1 MERLLHTPDGVR
13 DIYNDECEKKVR
25 LQNKLHEV
33 LRSYGYRDIETPTF
47 EFFDVFNKSVG
58 TTQSKDLYKFFD
70 REGNTLVL
78 RPDITPSIARAVS
91 KYFGQEKEEIRL
103 CYLGNTFINNSSY
116 QGRLKETTHL
126 GAEFIGADSPQADA
140 EIVAMVVDCL
150 KNAGLE
156 ELQISVG
163 QLDYFKSILKDVII
177 DEESEGKLKDFIANR
192 NIFGVESILD
202 QLEIHGKVRDALMA
216 LPELYGSE
224 EILAK
229 AMEYATNEE
238 AREAIVRLK
247 EIYRILKYY
256 NVAQYVSFDLSMLSR
271 YNYYTGIFFRGYT
284 YGSGDAVVKGG
295 RYNNLLKHFGKDAP
309 SIGFVVVIDEL
320 LSALKHQKIE
330 MENCDEILT
339 VPYDS
344 DHEKTAVQLACAMR
358 CAGKKVILKKCGK
371 EFGPEQASR
380 LNKLIQTF
388 LN

>member
-1 MERLLHTPDGVR
+1 
-13 DIYNDECEKKVR
+13 
-25 LQNKLHEV
+25 
-33 LRSYGYRDIETPTF
+33 
-47 EFFDVFNKSVG
+47 
-58 TTQSKDLYKFFD
+58 
-70 REGNTLVL
+70 
-78 RPDITPSIARAVS
+78 
-91 KYFGQEKEEIRL
+91 
-103 CYLGNTFINNSSY
+103 
-116 QGRLKETTHL
+116 
-126 GAEFIGADSPQADA
+126 
-140 EIVAMVVDCL
+140 
-150 KNAGLE
+150 
-156 ELQISVG
+156 
-163 QLDYFKSILKDVII
+163 
-177 DEESEGKLKDFIANR
+177 
-192 NIFGVESILD
+192 
-202 QLEIHGKVRDALMA
+202 MA

-256 NVAQYVSFDLSMLSR
+256 NVAQYISFDLSMLSR

-295 RYNNLLKHFGKDAP
+295 RYNNLLKHFGKYAP

-330 MENCDEILT
+330 LGNCDEILT

-344 DHEKTAVQLACAMR
+344 DHEKIAVQLACAMR
-358 CAGKKVILKKCGK
+358 HAGKKVILKKCGK

>member
-1 MERLLHTPDGVR
+1 MKYFAATVTV
-13 DIYNDECEKKVR
+13 IF
-25 LQNKLHEV
+25 
-33 LRSYGYRDIETPTF
+33 ETPTF

-344 DHEKTAVQLACAMR
+344 DHEKIAVQLACAMR